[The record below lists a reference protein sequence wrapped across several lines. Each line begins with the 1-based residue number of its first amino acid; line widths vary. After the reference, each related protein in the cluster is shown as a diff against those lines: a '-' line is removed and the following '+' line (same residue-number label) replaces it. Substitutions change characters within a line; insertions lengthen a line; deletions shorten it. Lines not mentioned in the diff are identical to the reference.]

1 MFSIDQKVTLEDIRG
16 KNLVKAFFSMN
27 NHQVA
32 TPEMMLEDA
41 RSYIMFFR
49 ESGGKLSA
57 YIGLQLLATGRKLFY
72 SHSSNPFSQD
82 ETASIEDEAL
92 VFVEGLGALLDE
104 KDFTQLTAEEK
115 NQWMDNQEIFIEKAV
130 QESSEEE
137 RPAEEKHEEPAPVQQ
152 EPRVSQSPSLMSVFP
167 VSPEPPQ
174 PTVQYQPQPSQPPV
188 PPIQFQPPQQP
199 PVPPIQYQP
208 PQPPP
213 VPPGQYAPP
222 QSAPVPPVQYQPQ
235 PSQPPV
241 PPMQYQPPQQP
252 PVPPVQYTPPPQP
265 AAPSSFSQQAQQAPS
280 VQPTFEAQKEQVIQ
294 PQRQNNGVLQ
304 KHAKPLS
311 GQAAALPETEET
323 VEKPVHS
330 LPKSRQE
337 IMQKAIKAGVVKAP
351 KQQHKESPAVNGVV
365 SRDRE
370 ALARL
375 LTSF

>member
-1 MFSIDQKVTLEDIRG
+1 MFNIDQKATIADIRG

-41 RSYIMFFR
+41 RSYILFFR

-57 YIGLQLLATGRKLFY
+57 YIGLKLLATGRKLFY
-72 SHSSNPFSQD
+72 SHSSNPFPEG
-82 ETASIEDEAL
+82 ETAAIEDEAL

-115 NQWMDNQEIFIEKAV
+115 KQWMDNQEIFIEQAP
-130 QESSEEE
+130 QARSEEDQHKE
-137 RPAEEKHEEPAPVQQ
+137 EQPAEEKHEEPAPVQQ
-152 EPRVSQSPSLMSVFP
+152 EPQASHFPSLMSILP

-174 PTVQYQPQPSQPPV
+174 
-188 PPIQFQPPQQP
+188 

-208 PQPPP
+208 PQTP
-213 VPPGQYAPP
+213 
-222 QSAPVPPVQYQPQ
+222 PVPPVQYQPQ
-235 PSQPPV
+235 PSPPQPA
-241 PPMQYQPPQQP
+241 PPIQYQPVQP
-252 PVPPVQYTPPPQP
+252 PPVQYTPPQQPVPVPPAQYQQQPSPASTSPQQP
-265 AAPSSFSQQAQQAPS
+265 APY
-280 VQPTFEAQKEQVIQ
+280 VQPTFEPQKEQTVA
-294 PQRQNNGVLQ
+294 PQRQYNEALPTQ
-304 KHAKPLS
+304 PKPVS
-311 GQAAALPETEET
+311 GQSGQSAVLPEAEEA
-323 VEKPVHS
+323 VEKSVRP
-330 LPKSRQE
+330 LPKNRQE

-351 KQQHKESPAVNGVV
+351 KQQHRESPAVNGVV